1 LDAAPL
7 EEPAGLCYNL
17 FVPKERPVS
26 QVGVVNPGGEMA
38 ATGRGAGDLPGPA
51 DVEYFSAAQAANWGE
66 TLRAFARFV
75 ALPPGQC
82 VLDVGTGPGLLA
94 RVLVEGGARRV
105 VGCDGSL
112 PMLQRAVAL
121 AQGAGG
127 ATEGITSP
135 AEAAKAQPTSGQP
148 LETSGM
154 AAGGVSER
162 ADWVEGDARQL
173 PFGDAAFD
181 AAMAT
186 NLLFLLSNPAAGLA
200 ELVRVVARGGTVAF
214 LNPSDVMSVP
224 AARAFMDERGMTG
237 FDRFSFVNYARLA
250 EEHYRLSLGE
260 WQALAAALGLGD
272 LRHQARAGGMVLC
285 LCGTR
290 V

>member
-1 LDAAPL
+1 
-7 EEPAGLCYNL
+7 
-17 FVPKERPVS
+17 VS
-26 QVGVVNPGGEMA
+26 QSGVANPRVEMA
-38 ATGRGAGDLPGPA
+38 AVGRGSGDLPGPA

-75 ALPPGQC
+75 ALPPGLR

-94 RVLVEGGARRV
+94 RVLLEGGARRV

-112 PMLQRAVAL
+112 PMLQRAAAL
-121 AQGAGG
+121 AQGGGGQKGELSPAAEAPTARPASGQALESPEAAAGG
-127 ATEGITSP
+127 A
-135 AEAAKAQPTSGQP
+135 
-148 LETSGM
+148 
-154 AAGGVSER
+154 SER
-162 ADWVEGDARQL
+162 AGWVAGDVRQL
-173 PFGDAAFD
+173 PFSDGAFD

-200 ELVRVVARGGTVAF
+200 ELVRVVAPGGTVAF

-224 AARAFMDERGMTG
+224 AASAFMDERGVTG

-260 WQALAAALGLGD
+260 WQALAEALGLRD
-272 LRHQARAGGMVLC
+272 LRHQARAGGMLLC
-285 LCGTR
+285 VCGTR
-290 V
+290 AQA